1 MELNQV
7 RRSII
12 EPALSLLPARM
23 NSPQAM
29 AMLLGI
35 GLQESHFEY
44 RRQLGNGPA
53 RSFWQMERG
62 GGVHGV
68 LRHQAS
74 AKLAAGICVRRGVEP
89 TDMAVWQA
97 IEQDDVLAA
106 ALARLLLWTDPQPL
120 PALSDTAGGWAL
132 YARVWRPGRPRPAE
146 WPANYLRAVGA
157 AA

>member
-12 EPALSLLPARM
+12 DPALSLLPARM

-53 RSFWQMERG
+53 RGLWQMERG

-68 LRHQAS
+68 LRHEAS
-74 AKLAAGICVRRGVEP
+74 AKLAAGICAQRGVEP
-89 TDMAVWQA
+89 TDQAVWA
-97 IEQDDVLAA
+97 ALEHDDILAA

-132 YARVWRPGRPRPAE
+132 YARVWRPGKPRPAE
-146 WPANYLRAVGA
+146 WPANYLKAAGA

>member
-1 MELNQV
+1 MELNHV

-53 RSFWQMERG
+53 RGLWQMERG

-68 LRHQAS
+68 LTHKAS
-74 AKLAAGICVRRGVEP
+74 KSLAAVICADHGVEP
-89 TDMAVWQA
+89 TEQAVWEA
-97 IEQDDVLAA
+97 IEHDDELAA
-106 ALARLLLWTDPQPL
+106 AMARLLLWTDPQPL
-120 PALSDTAGGWAL
+120 PALGDAAGSWAL

>member
-29 AMLLGI
+29 VMLLGI

-53 RSFWQMERG
+53 RGLWQMERA

-68 LRHQAS
+68 LRHEAS
-74 AKLAAGICVRRGVEP
+74 AKLAAGICAQRGVEP
-89 TDMAVWQA
+89 TDQAVWA
-97 IEQDDVLAA
+97 ALEHDDILAA
-106 ALARLLLWTDPQPL
+106 ALARLLLWTDPMPL

-132 YARVWRPGRPRPAE
+132 YARVWRPGKPRQAE
-146 WPANYLRAVGA
+146 WPANYLKAAGA

>member
-12 EPALSLLPARM
+12 EPALSLLPAKM
-23 NSPQAM
+23 TSPKAV

-53 RSFWQMERG
+53 RGFWQMERG

-68 LRHQAS
+68 LTHQAS
-74 AKLAAGICVRRGVEP
+74 AKLAAGICAKRGVEP
-89 TDMAVWQA
+89 TDMAVWSA
-97 IEQDDVLAA
+97 IELDDVLAA

-120 PALSDTAGGWAL
+120 PVLGDFAGGWAL
-132 YARVWRPGRPRPAE
+132 YARVWRPGKPRPVE
-146 WPANYLRAVGA
+146 WSENYLRGAGA